1 MRNVRRT
8 RRFLLLL
15 LAVWLLFIW
24 AHSMIP
30 ARSSAAESRWVGQ
43 LITPVLELFTGKGNV
58 TDHLVRKLA
67 HFCEY
72 AALGVLSGALVLLRK
87 DAALFHW
94 SYALL
99 CTLAVAVID
108 ESIQL
113 LATGRGAQV
122 QDILLDTA
130 GSLTGLLLIWGISW
144 ILRKKRPPAARVGA
158 VHGQGQRDGSFG
170 TQAGAFLRIRRAGRA
185 FRRSRFAA

>member
-24 AHSMIP
+24 VHSMIP

-67 HFCEY
+67 HFYEY
-72 AALGVLSGALVLLRK
+72 
-87 DAALFHW
+87 AALFHW

-144 ILRKKRPPAARVGA
+144 ILRKKRPPAA
-158 VHGQGQRDGSFG
+158 
-170 TQAGAFLRIRRAGRA
+170 
-185 FRRSRFAA
+185 

>member
-1 MRNVRRT
+1 MRNMRRA

-24 AHSMIP
+24 VHSMIP

-144 ILRKKRPPAARVGA
+144 ILRKKRPPAA
-158 VHGQGQRDGSFG
+158 
-170 TQAGAFLRIRRAGRA
+170 
-185 FRRSRFAA
+185 

>member
-1 MRNVRRT
+1 MCAAHGD
-8 RRFLLLL
+8 FCCCF

-24 AHSMIP
+24 VHSMIP

-43 LITPVLELFTGKGNV
+43 LITPVLELFTGEGNV

-108 ESIQL
+108 EVSSCLPQ
-113 LATGRGAQV
+113 GGAHRCRTYCWTRQ
-122 QDILLDTA
+122 
-130 GSLTGLLLIWGISW
+130 
-144 ILRKKRPPAARVGA
+144 A
-158 VHGQGQRDGSFG
+158 V
-170 TQAGAFLRIRRAGRA
+170 
-185 FRRSRFAA
+185 